1 MTSRSRPWHL
11 RARFFLAHSLTL
23 PLQRLFNRF
32 PHWEFGLST
41 AQISR
46 IRCRHAALA
55 GRRAIHLSD
64 LHLDRYQPRHD
75 DVLHSIAALK
85 PDWIFVTGDLL
96 NVPDG
101 LPHLFR
107 FLANLRSLAPVYL
120 TLGNHDHYS
129 GVPAH
134 QFSELADRH
143 QLQLLNNRAT
153 FIPMDGGELA
163 IVGVDD
169 PSTHRDDLRCLP
181 PSHPDRFTILLAHA
195 ASVLERLDGH
205 HAPHLVLCGHS
216 HGGQWRIP
224 RVRPFWL
231 PYGCN
236 GVAEGHVRRNGHR
249 LYVNRGL
256 GWSVLPIRWS
266 CPPEIVLIEWEDET
280 EEG

>member
-11 RARFFLAHSLTL
+11 RARVFLAHSLTL
-23 PLQRLFNRF
+23 PLHRFFNRF
-32 PHWEFGLST
+32 PHWELGLAR
-41 AQISR
+41 AQVSKIQ
-46 IRCRHAALA
+46 CRHPALA

-64 LHLDRYQPRHD
+64 LHLDRYRPRHD
-75 DVLHSIAALK
+75 DVLNLVAGLK

-96 NVPDG
+96 NVADG

-107 FLANLRSLAPVYL
+107 FLAGLRSLAPVYF
-120 TLGNHDHYS
+120 TLGNHDHHS
-129 GVPAH
+129 GVSAH
-134 QFSELADRH
+134 RFGELADRH
-143 QLQLLNNRAT
+143 KLQLLMNQVA
-153 FIPMDGGELA
+153 FVPMQGGELA

-169 PSTHRDDLRCLP
+169 PSTHRDDLRCVP
-181 PSHPDRFTILLAHA
+181 PRHPDRFTILLAHA
-195 ASVLERLDGH
+195 ASVLERLDER
-205 HAPHLVLCGHS
+205 HALNLVLCGHS

-236 GVAEGHVRRNGHR
+236 GVTEGHARRNGHQ